1 MVEKVKKAIRL
12 FCTAVYKNTIF
23 RSIVL
28 FVILIG
34 GAIINGFVDGLFFAW
49 VAILS
54 ALFLVIQT
62 IVYVIAGIVNM
73 IKDIFR

>member
-1 MVEKVKKAIRL
+1 MVEKLKKAMML
-12 FCTAVYKNTIF
+12 FCTAVYRNTIF

-28 FVILIG
+28 FAILIG
-34 GAIINGFVDGLFFAW
+34 GAILNGFVDGLFFAW

-54 ALFLVIQT
+54 ALFLIIQT

>member
-1 MVEKVKKAIRL
+1 MVEKVKKAMML

-34 GAIINGFVDGLFFAW
+34 GAIVNGLVDGLFFAW

-54 ALFLVIQT
+54 ALFLLIQT

>member
-1 MVEKVKKAIRL
+1 MVEKLKKAIML
-12 FCTAVYKNTIF
+12 FCTTVYRNTIF

-34 GAIINGFVDGLFFAW
+34 GAIVNGFVDGLFFAW
-49 VAILS
+49 VALLS
-54 ALFLVIQT
+54 ALFLIIQT
-62 IVYVIAGIVNM
+62 IVYVIAGIVNI

>member
-1 MVEKVKKAIRL
+1 MVEKVKKAMML
-12 FCTAVYKNTIF
+12 FCTAVYRNTIF

-28 FVILIG
+28 FAILIG
-34 GAIINGFVDGLFFAW
+34 GAILNGFVDGLFFAW

-54 ALFLVIQT
+54 ALFLIIQT